1 MAPTVV
7 VEFDYGMIDN
17 TSLVLIPWARGI
29 RAPDTEAILA
39 FSCTIDFEA
48 TGT

>member
-29 RAPDTEAILA
+29 RALTLRLSLHSHAL
-39 FSCTIDFEA
+39 
-48 TGT
+48 